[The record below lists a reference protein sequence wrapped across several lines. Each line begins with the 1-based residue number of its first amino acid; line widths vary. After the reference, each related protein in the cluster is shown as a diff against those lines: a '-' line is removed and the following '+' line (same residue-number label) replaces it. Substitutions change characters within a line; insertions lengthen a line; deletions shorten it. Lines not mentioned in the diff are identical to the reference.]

1 MLSNYIGKYNDIIVR
16 GLKNYYKPRKGLAPR
31 ILFSG
36 GQGNFTEAWE
46 ESEAVIFARRAE
58 ELGMSREAILVE
70 TASSNT
76 GENIKNSHRL
86 LKEKGLLPKRIILV
100 QKPFMER
107 RYHTIMAKTK
117 YANDFSAV
125 QDNSY
130 IHKAVARRNR

>member
-1 MLSNYIGKYNDIIVR
+1 MRYGHVQ
-16 GLKNYYKPRKGLAPR
+16 GLKNYYNPRKGLAPR

-36 GQGNFTEAWE
+36 GQGNFTKTWE

-58 ELGMSREAILVE
+58 ELGMNREAILVE

-107 RYHTIMAKTK
+107 RYHTITAKIR
-117 YANDFSAV
+117 YANFFLPLFCV
-125 QDNSY
+125 TFLTG
-130 IHKAVARRNR
+130 IVLRNKRGLP

>member
-1 MLSNYIGKYNDIIVR
+1 MFR
-16 GLKNYYKPRKGLAPR
+16 GSKNYYNPRKGLAPR

-36 GQGNFTEAWE
+36 GQGNFTKAWE
-46 ESEAVIFARRAE
+46 ETEAVIFARRAE

-86 LKEKGLLPKRIILV
+86 LREKGLLPKRIILV

-107 RYHTIMAKTK
+107 RYHTVTAKIK
-117 YANDFSAV
+117 YANDFFAV

-130 IHKAVARRNR
+130 IYKAMARRNR